1 MAHIKWEDLSVAQR
15 RELAERLA
23 ADRLLEIDRQCREVV
38 PSRTLYARY
47 IKRWIDVVVSLLALV
62 ITLPINLL
70 IGIVTYFDVG
80 RPIFFTQQRV
90 GKGEKLFTLVK
101 FRNMKNIVNEKGDLL
116 QAADRVT
123 KFGKLVRKTSLDELL
138 NFWSVL
144 KGDMSLIGP
153 RPLLPQYLPRFNAL
167 HRGRFCVRPGLECP
181 PREMPDGI
189 WTWQERLD
197 NDVWYVE
204 HLSFLVDCR
213 MVVNMVRYA
222 LDPKMSSARANA
234 ETGTF
239 MGYDRQGVAITQYQL
254 EEEYPEYMDAFAA
267 PVGAGAEER

>member
-23 ADRLLEIDRQCREVV
+23 EDTLPELNRQCREVV
-38 PSRTLYARY
+38 PSRTIYARFV
-47 IKRWIDVVVSLLALV
+47 KRWIDVVVAFLAVV
-62 ITLPINLL
+62 ITLPINLI
-70 IGIVTYFDVG
+70 IGIITFFDVG
-80 RPIFFTQQRV
+80 RPIFFTQQRL
-90 GKGEKLFTLVK
+90 GRGEKLFTLVK
-101 FRNMKNIVNEKGDLL
+101 FRNMRNTVNEKGDLL
-116 QAADRVT
+116 TAADRVT

-153 RPLLPQYLPRFNAL
+153 RPLLPQYLPRFNAR

-181 PREMPDGI
+181 PRELMDRG
-189 WTWQERLD
+189 WNWQERLD

-213 MVVNMVRYA
+213 MLVNVVRYA
-222 LDPKMSSARANA
+222 LDPRMAKIRADAKM
-234 ETGTF
+234 GTF
-239 MGYDRQGVAITQYQL
+239 MGYDRQGVAITQREL
-254 EEEYPEYMDAFAA
+254 EEEYPEYLDAFAA